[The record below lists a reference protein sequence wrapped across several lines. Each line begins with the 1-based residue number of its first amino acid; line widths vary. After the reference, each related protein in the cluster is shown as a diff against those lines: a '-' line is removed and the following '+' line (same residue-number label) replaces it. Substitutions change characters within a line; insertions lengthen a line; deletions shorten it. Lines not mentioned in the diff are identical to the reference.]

1 MLADVGGR
9 EDDGFE
15 ESAAACCDAAICGY
29 RAADAGGELDLP
41 GDRGDRGGYGWDR
54 CDDDEG
60 EALCGGGYDYGGD
73 SYDRAVGA
81 DLGSGDPA
89 DPQAGFQILKR
100 LNTNEN
106 ETMKRTIATM
116 MGAAFL
122 MAGCS
127 DTEEAK
133 VTEEGTPVETVNLS
147 LFSWPG
153 YAFWYVA
160 KEKNLVPEVD
170 LNIVII
176 EDPYESFGQMAA
188 GKLDVTSSTVEY
200 GPIAA
205 DQDVPVKMVAYTNP
219 SYGTDKIIF
228 GPEVETPADLKGK
241 QVAVL
246 EGGLTQIYMGIWLEE
261 NGVKFDEVKYTNVI
275 MDDAVA
281 AMVSGSV
288 VAGEFW
294 EPFGGKVLSTLKGSK
309 VMATSKD
316 PYFKKTALLG
326 DGMYMSGS
334 FLKDRPEAAKL
345 VMKAYFEA
353 VKYWKENPKEANEI
367 MAKALGFSVADVE
380 LVIGADGSAEDGGIY
395 PFNLEESAKFMGVM
409 DGEPPFGANNEI
421 TRHWD
426 LTTEW
431 WLKFGM
437 VKKSFPMEAGI
448 DLAPIQAVVSE
459 ME

>member
-1 MLADVGGR
+1 MKFKL
-9 EDDGFE
+9 
-15 ESAAACCDAAICGY
+15 I
-29 RAADAGGELDLP
+29 
-41 GDRGDRGGYGWDR
+41 
-54 CDDDEG
+54 
-60 EALCGGGYDYGGD
+60 ALM
-73 SYDRAVGA
+73 
-81 DLGSGDPA
+81 
-89 DPQAGFQILKR
+89 I
-100 LNTNEN
+100 
-106 ETMKRTIATM
+106 
-116 MGAAFL
+116 GAAFL
-122 MAGCS
+122 SAGCKEKAETAK
-127 DTEEAK
+127 TEDGKEK
-133 VTEEGTPVETVNLS
+133 VKLS

-153 YAFWYVA
+153 YAFWFIA
-160 KEKNLVPEVD
+160 KEKNLVPELELD
-170 LNIVII
+170 IVII
-176 EDPYESFGQMAA
+176 EDPYESFAQMAA
-188 GKLDVTSSTVEY
+188 GQLDVTSSTVEY

-205 DQDVPVKMVAYTNP
+205 DQNVPVKMVTYTNP

-228 GPEVETPADLKGK
+228 GPDVETAADLKGK

-246 EGGLTQIYMGIWLEE
+246 EGGLTQIYMGIWLEQ

-294 EPFGGKVLSTLKGSK
+294 EPFGSKVLSTLEGSK

-326 DGMYMSGS
+326 DGMYMSGK
-334 FLKDRPEAAKL
+334 FLEERPEAAAL

-367 MAKALGFSVADVE
+367 MAKGLGFSVADVE
-380 LVIGADGSAEDGGIY
+380 LVVGADGSATDGGIY
-395 PFNLEESAKFMGVM
+395 PFNLEEAAKFMGVM
-409 DGEPPFGANNEI
+409 DGDPPFGTNNEI

-437 VKKSFPMEAGI
+437 VKKAHPMEAGI
-448 DLAPIQAVVSE
+448 DLAPIRAVVAG

>member
-1 MLADVGGR
+1 MMK
-9 EDDGFE
+9 
-15 ESAAACCDAAICGY
+15 
-29 RAADAGGELDLP
+29 
-41 GDRGDRGGYGWDR
+41 
-54 CDDDEG
+54 
-60 EALCGGGYDYGGD
+60 
-73 SYDRAVGA
+73 
-81 DLGSGDPA
+81 
-89 DPQAGFQILKR
+89 LK
-100 LNTNEN
+100 L
-106 ETMKRTIATM
+106 ITM
-116 MGAAFL
+116 MIGAAFL
-122 MAGCS
+122 ASSCK
-127 DTEEAK
+127 DKAETTKTENGKEK
-133 VTEEGTPVETVNLS
+133 VKLS

-153 YAFWYVA
+153 YAFWFVA
-160 KEKNLVPEVD
+160 KEKNLVPGLELD
-170 LNIVII
+170 IAII
-176 EDPYESFGQMAA
+176 EDPYESFAQMAA
-188 GKLDVTSSTVEY
+188 GQLDVTSSTVEY

-205 DQDVPVKMVAYTNP
+205 DKGVPVKMVAYTNP

-228 GPEVETPADLKGK
+228 GPGVETAADLKGK

-288 VAGEFW
+288 AAGEFW

-326 DGMYMSGS
+326 DGMYMSRS
-334 FLKDRPEAAKL
+334 FLSERPEAAKL

-367 MAKALGFSVADVE
+367 MAKGLGFSVEDVVTV
-380 LVIGADGSAEDGGIY
+380 LGADGSATDGGIY
-395 PFNLEESAKFMGVM
+395 PFNLEESSRFMGVM
-409 DGEPPFGANNEI
+409 EGTPPFGENNEI

-431 WLKFGM
+431 WLKFGQ
-437 VKKSFPMEAGI
+437 VKKAHPMEAGI
-448 DLAPIQAVVSE
+448 DLAPLKAVVAE
-459 ME
+459 IK

>member
-1 MLADVGGR
+1 MKLKLV
-9 EDDGFE
+9 
-15 ESAAACCDAAICGY
+15 AC
-29 RAADAGGELDLP
+29 L
-41 GDRGDRGGYGWDR
+41 
-54 CDDDEG
+54 
-60 EALCGGGYDYGGD
+60 
-73 SYDRAVGA
+73 V
-81 DLGSGDPA
+81 
-89 DPQAGFQILKR
+89 
-100 LNTNEN
+100 
-106 ETMKRTIATM
+106 
-116 MGAAFL
+116 GAAFFSVGCNDTAET
-122 MAGCS
+122 AGTGA
-127 DTEEAK
+127 DTE
-133 VTEEGTPVETVNLS
+133 TVKLS

-153 YAFWYVA
+153 YAFWFIA
-160 KEKNLVPEVD
+160 KEKNLVPGLE
-170 LNIVII
+170 LEISII

-188 GKLDVTSSTVEY
+188 GQLDVTSSTVEY

-205 DQDVPVKMVAYTNP
+205 DSGVPVKMVTYTNP

-228 GPEVETPADLKGK
+228 GPEVETAADLKGK

-261 NGVKFDEVKYTNVI
+261 NGVSFDEVKYTNVI

-294 EPFGGKVLSTLKGSK
+294 EPFGSKVLSTLKGSR

-326 DGMYMSGS
+326 DGMYMSAK
-334 FLKDRPEAAKL
+334 FLEERPEAAKL

-367 MAKALGFSVADVE
+367 MAKGLGFSVEDVE
-380 LVIGADGSAEDGGIY
+380 LVVGADGSATDGGIY
-395 PFNLEESAKFMGVM
+395 PFDLAEAAQFMGVM
-409 DGEPPFGANNEI
+409 DGDPPFGANNEI

-431 WLKFGM
+431 WLKFGV
-437 VKKSFPMEAGI
+437 VKKAHPMEAGV
-448 DLAPIQAVVSE
+448 DLAPIKAVVAE
-459 ME
+459 IE

>member
-1 MLADVGGR
+1 MKLKLV
-9 EDDGFE
+9 
-15 ESAAACCDAAICGY
+15 
-29 RAADAGGELDLP
+29 
-41 GDRGDRGGYGWDR
+41 
-54 CDDDEG
+54 
-60 EALCGGGYDYGGD
+60 AL
-73 SYDRAVGA
+73 
-81 DLGSGDPA
+81 
-89 DPQAGFQILKR
+89 
-100 LNTNEN
+100 
-106 ETMKRTIATM
+106 M

-122 MAGCS
+122 SASCKDKAESTKTADGK
-127 DTEEAK
+127 EK
-133 VTEEGTPVETVNLS
+133 VNLS

-153 YAFWYVA
+153 YAFWFIA
-160 KEKNLVPEVD
+160 KEKNLVPELE
-170 LNIVII
+170 LNISII
-176 EDPYESFGQMAA
+176 EDPYESFAQMAA
-188 GKLDVTSSTVEY
+188 GQLDVTSSTVEY

-205 DQDVPVKMVAYTNP
+205 DQGVPVKMVTYTNP

-228 GPEVETPADLKGK
+228 GPGVQTAADLKGK

-246 EGGLTQIYMGIWLEE
+246 EGGLTQIYMGIWLEQ

-288 VAGEFW
+288 AAGEFW
-294 EPFGGKVLSTLKGSK
+294 EPFGGKVLSTLKDSK

-326 DGMYMSGS
+326 DGMYMSGK
-334 FLKDRPEAAKL
+334 FLKERPETAKL

-367 MAKALGFSVADVE
+367 MAKGLGFSVADVE
-380 LVIGADGSAEDGGIY
+380 TVIGADGSATDGGIY
-395 PFNLEESAKFMGVM
+395 PFDLAEAAKFMGVM
-409 DGEPPFGANNEI
+409 DGDPPFGTNNEI

-437 VKKSFPMEAGI
+437 VKKAHPMEAGI
-448 DLAPIQAVVSE
+448 DLAPIKAVVAE
-459 ME
+459 MK